1 MSTNQSAKLRLIS
14 TSGEPFWDRVQAGK
28 LMAAEMGD
36 KLGKRPVV
44 LGIPRGGIVVAKEM
58 ARALGADLDIVL
70 ARKLGTPGHTE
81 LAMGALAEDGTHF
94 LNDHV
99 VETLG
104 ISDRDIN
111 EEIGR
116 QKLEIQRRRS
126 LIRKILPQIPLK
138 NRVVVVTD
146 DGAATG
152 ATMQAALRVA
162 RQEQPQKLIAAIPV
176 CSEEALSRVSIDA
189 DEVVCLRLP
198 YNISAIGQYYQN
210 FTQVE
215 DEEMM
220 KILAEEA
227 RARKQRGPTQ

>member
-1 MSTNQSAKLRLIS
+1 MSTKQSAKLRLIS

>member
-1 MSTNQSAKLRLIS
+1 MSMKQKPKLRLIS

-104 ISDRDIN
+104 ISDRDIK
-111 EEIGR
+111 EEIER

-176 CSEEALSRVSIDA
+176 CSEEALSRLSIDA
-189 DEVVCLRLP
+189 DEVICLRLP

-227 RARKQRGPTQ
+227 RARKQKGPTQ